1 MRKSDNIRELEWLA
15 SSQWGIFTT
24 AQAARLGVGRTQI
37 SRMAAGGTVEQ
48 VRRGTYRYAVG
59 EETSHSYAKAAWL
72 ACYPKLTAA
81 ERLRE
86 RPHDAVL
93 ACNTA
98 ASLHGIGD
106 LHEDPYTFIV
116 RSRRQTSA
124 SDLSFH
130 LWDLDE
136 RDVTYVEGLPVTT
149 MERTIADLVRERH
162 DPDHVAR
169 AAQAA
174 YLKGA
179 SVARIN
185 ELLGE
190 LGPSYDNEVAILG
203 TSDGL
208 RATDG
213 DLAEEIVAD
222 VMAMFEMRARGTESE
237 PEELA
242 PMEQALVEAVRRR
255 LRPILEERA
264 TKMEERRLRGASAT
278 ENIRRIRI
286 SPGSRHGNK
295 ERQSR
300 EDGN

>member
-15 SSQWGIFTT
+15 SSQWGMFTT
-24 AQAARLGVGRTQI
+24 AQAASLGVGRTQI

-59 EETSHSYAKAAWL
+59 EETSHPYAKAAWL

-124 SDLSFH
+124 PDLSFH

-162 DPDHVAR
+162 DPDHVAS

-179 SVARIN
+179 NIARIN

-190 LGPSYDNEVAILG
+190 LGPAYEKEIAILVAH
-203 TSDGL
+203 DGHPT
-208 RATDG
+208 AG
-213 DLAEEIVAD
+213 EGVAKKIVAD
-222 VMAMFEMRARGTESE
+222 VMAMLEMRAQGAE
-237 PEELA
+237 PEPRELA
-242 PMEQALVEAVRRR
+242 SMEEAFVEIVRRR
-255 LRPILEERA
+255 LRPVLEERA
-264 TKMEERRLRGASAT
+264 TEIEKRRCKGAPAT
-278 ENIRRIRI
+278 ESSRRIRI
-286 SPGSRHGNK
+286 PSDSRHSDRGRLP
-295 ERQSR
+295 E
-300 EDGN
+300 EDA

>member
-1 MRKSDNIRELEWLA
+1 MKKSDNIRELEWLA
-15 SSQWGIFTT
+15 SSQWGMFTT
-24 AQAARLGVGRTQI
+24 AQAASLGVGRTQV

-59 EETSHSYAKAAWL
+59 EETSHPYAKAAWL

-106 LHEDPYTFIV
+106 LHEDPYTLIV

-242 PMEQALVEAVRRR
+242 TMEQALVEVVRGRI
-255 LRPILEERA
+255 RPILEERA
-264 TKMEERRLRGASAT
+264 TEIEERRRRSSA
-278 ENIRRIRI
+278 
-286 SPGSRHGNK
+286 
-295 ERQSR
+295 
-300 EDGN
+300 